1 MIHNPD
7 LDVVKNKYDSLIDIG
22 NLSPTTYTEISKYLD
37 KIEHGNKQTELLLN
51 LYIYYVFVSNNLILL
66 SIKVNIIEKFDIY
79 SFYDNCHK

>member
-1 MIHNPD
+1 VIFF
-7 LDVVKNKYDSLIDIG
+7 
-22 NLSPTTYTEISKYLD
+22 
-37 KIEHGNKQTELLLN
+37 NKQTELLLN